1 MKFDLND
8 KKNIETPVLRVNGNY
23 LELPNIIIQLSNI
36 SVLSTTNITP
46 EKFPIFSIFL
56 IIIGL
61 TFMESFTAFSFI
73 ALLSGILW
81 IFYWYI
87 SVEKVKDLKRLTIIT
102 NSGNIFPIV
111 FNDEEFL
118 NKVVVVITHIISHPP
133 NVKIQDIINNT
144 KKCTISVKECTFS
157 DESSVIKNMYE

>member
-73 ALLSGILW
+73 ALQVVYYGFFTGIYL
-81 IFYWYI
+81 
-87 SVEKVKDLKRLTIIT
+87 
-102 NSGNIFPIV
+102 
-111 FNDEEFL
+111 
-118 NKVVVVITHIISHPP
+118 
-133 NVKIQDIINNT
+133 
-144 KKCTISVKECTFS
+144 
-157 DESSVIKNMYE
+157 